1 MEAAPCI
8 SQIASLLAEPKRTA
22 MLWALMDGSA
32 KSPVELAALAGLSPS
47 SANAHLA
54 RLTASG
60 VLRVEAQRG
69 KRLFRVAAPDVSA
82 AIDALA
88 RTTMACAARR
98 GLEALTPALVAPV
111 LVAPALLRHARL
123 CHGHLGGELGAQ
135 LYQHLLDAC
144 WITRHEQRADITVKG
159 AQRLASLGI
168 FTQAL
173 ASPLVCNCFDW
184 SQPQPHLGGALGA
197 GLLQLFLQS
206 NWISVVNDSQALR
219 VNAAGHREITR
230 LAMSA

>member
-32 KSPVELAALAGLSPS
+32 KSPVELATLAGVSAT

-54 RLTASG
+54 RLTAG
-60 VLRVEAQRG
+60 GLLRIEARRG

-88 RTTMACAARR
+88 RTTMACAARS
-98 GLEALTPALVAPV
+98 APDDLPTA
-111 LVAPALLRHARL
+111 LVAPALLRQARL

-135 LYQHLLDAC
+135 LYQHLLEAG
-144 WITRHEQRADITVKG
+144 WIERHEQRTDITVKG
-159 AQRLASLGI
+159 ALCLAGLGI

-184 SQPQPHLGGALGA
+184 SQQQPHLGGALGA

-206 NWISVVNDSQALR
+206 NWISVINESQALQVHAIGR
-219 VNAAGHREITR
+219 QEIIR
-230 LAMSA
+230 LAVPARS

>member
-22 MLWALMDGSA
+22 IVWALMDGSA
-32 KSPVELAALAGLSPS
+32 KSPVELATLAGLSPT

-54 RLTASG
+54 RLTAG
-60 VLRVEAQRG
+60 GLLRVEARRG
-69 KRLFRVAAPDVSA
+69 KRLFRVAAPDVCA
-82 AIDALA
+82 AVDAMA
-88 RTTMACAARR
+88 RATVACATRSAP
-98 GLEALTPALVAPV
+98 GALPQPLVAPSS
-111 LVAPALLRHARL
+111 LRHARL

-135 LYQHLLDAC
+135 LYQHLLEAG
-144 WITRHEQRADITVKG
+144 WIECYEQRTDVTFKG
-159 AQRLASLGI
+159 AQHLAGLGI

-184 SQPQPHLGGALGA
+184 SQLQPHLGGALGA

-206 NWISVVNDSQALR
+206 NWISVINESQALQ
-219 VNAAGHREITR
+219 VNAIGRREITR
-230 LAMSA
+230 LAMPEKR

>member
-1 MEAAPCI
+1 MEAALCI

-32 KSPVELAALAGLSPS
+32 KSPVELATLAGLSPT

-60 VLRVEAQRG
+60 VLRVEARRG

-88 RTTMACAARR
+88 RTTVACAARR
-98 GLEALTPALVAPV
+98 APEALPPA

-135 LYQHLLDAC
+135 LYQHLLEEG
-144 WITRHEQRADITVKG
+144 WIERHEQRADVTVKG
-159 AQRLASLGI
+159 AQRLANLGI

-184 SQPQPHLGGALGA
+184 SQHQPHLGGALGG

-206 NWISVVNDSQALR
+206 NWISVINESQALR
-219 VNAAGHREITR
+219 VNAVGHREITR